1 MDVSEIMTPDPETCA
16 PDDTIRKVA
25 SMMADGDYG
34 SVPVLEGDRFVG
46 VVTDRDIA
54 VRAVAEGLGPDTP
67 VSDVMTDEPITVEPD
82 TDIEEVADIMAEEQ
96 IRRLYVVE
104 DEKLVGVVS
113 LGDLALED
121 DDDDDLSGDALEDI
135 SED

>member
-34 SVPVLEGDRFVG
+34 SLPVLEGDRFVG

-67 VSDVMTDEPITVEPD
+67 VSEVMTDEPITVEPD

>member
-34 SVPVLEGDRFVG
+34 SVPVLDGERFVG

-67 VSDVMTDEPITVEPD
+67 VSEVMTDEPITVEPD
-82 TDIEEVADIMAEEQ
+82 TDMEEVADIMAEEQ

-121 DDDDDLSGDALEDI
+121 DDDDDLSGEALEDI